1 MSGIAVYAADKS
13 TYKVSSAADN
23 GKLTVTVTLP
33 GDAGAAGGNFTLKY
47 NSENLQFDHVEGSAV
62 GQFNPVYGE
71 DTMRLSFA
79 SALPYTDDTVLVT
92 IVFNIKNGK
101 VSAEDIS
108 LPAYKLYDENAELI
122 NSQDGGEPDYS
133 FICSHEFGGWVVTKE
148 PTENEEGLKER
159 ICSVCGE
166 TETQVIETLEPSETE
181 PSETEPSETEP
192 SATEPS
198 ETEPSETEPSETE
211 PSETE
216 PSETE
221 PSETEP
227 SVTEPSETEPSETEP
242 SETEPSET
250 EPSET
255 EPSETEPSET
265 EPSETEPSET
275 EPSETEPS
283 ETEPSE
289 TKPSETEPSE
299 TEPSET
305 EPSETEPD
313 TTAPEAPEN
322 PSTGSASLAGAALL
336 AVVAATGVVVLRK
349 KKEN

>member
-1 MSGIAVYAADKS
+1 MKKKFLTAVLAIFTVMAIVVSGIAVYAADKP

-33 GDAGAAGGNFTLKY
+33 GNAKAAGGNFTLQY
-47 NSENLQFDHVEGSAV
+47 NKDNLQFNHVENGTI
-62 GQFNPVYGE
+62 GQFNPAYGE
-71 DTMRLSFA
+71 NTMRLSYA
-79 SALPYTDDTVLVT
+79 SAYAYAEDTILVT
-92 IVFNIKNGK
+92 IVFNIKSGK
-101 VSAEDIS
+101 VSADDIS

-133 FICSHEFGGWVVTKE
+133 FTCNHEFGDWIVTKE

-159 ICSVCGE
+159 VCSVCGE

-181 PSETEPSETEP
+181 S
-192 SATEPS
+192 S
-198 ETEPSETEPSETE
+198 ETEPSETEPSETA
-211 PSETE
+211 PSE
-216 PSETE
+216 
-221 PSETEP
+221 
-227 SVTEPSETEPSETEP
+227 TEPSETEPSETEP

-289 TKPSETEPSE
+289 TEPSE

-305 EPSETEPD
+305 EPSETAPFETESSDTKPD
-313 TTAPEAPEN
+313 TSAPEAPEN
-322 PSTGSASLAGAALL
+322 PSTGSSSLTGAALL
-336 AVVAATGVVVLRK
+336 AIVAAAGVIALRK
-349 KKEN
+349 KNKH

>member
-1 MSGIAVYAADKS
+1 MKKKIFTAALAVLTVMAIVVSGVSGIAVYAADKS

-33 GDAGAAGGNFTLKY
+33 GNAKAAGGNFTLQY
-47 NSENLQFDHVEGSAV
+47 NKDNLQFNHVENGTI
-62 GQFNPVYGE
+62 GQFNPTYGE
-71 DTMRLSFA
+71 NTMRLSYA
-79 SALPYTDDTVLVT
+79 SAYAYAEDTILVT
-92 IVFNIKNGK
+92 IVFNIKSGK
-101 VSAEDIS
+101 VSADDIS

-133 FICSHEFGGWVVTKE
+133 FTCNHEFGDWIVTKE

-159 ICSVCGE
+159 VCSVCGE

-181 PSETEPSETEP
+181 S
-192 SATEPS
+192 S
-198 ETEPSETEPSETE
+198 ETEPSETEPSETA

-221 PSETEP
+221 PSD
-227 SVTEPSETEPSETEP
+227 TEPSETEPSETEP

-265 EPSETEPSET
+265 EPSETAPFET
-275 EPSETEPS
+275 ESS
-283 ETEPSE
+283 D
-289 TKPSETEPSE
+289 TKPETS
-299 TEPSET
+299 
-305 EPSETEPD
+305 
-313 TTAPEAPEN
+313 APEAPEN
-322 PSTGSASLAGAALL
+322 PSTGSSSLTGAALL
-336 AVVAATGVVVLRK
+336 AIVAAAGVIALRK
-349 KKEN
+349 KNKH